1 VRRLTLLALVVMAG
15 CGDGGVTHGQRAA
28 LTARADRI
36 CQNAAVPGIPAL
48 TGTNLQTRLAELA
61 LGQERRELARLRA
74 LEWDAIDPALD
85 VLAQALTHLE
95 AFVRAHARAPRE
107 RVVYGK
113 LLDRWRSHAGG
124 LGLALCSQ
132 FGFSY

>member
-15 CGDGGVTHGQRAA
+15 CGDGGADRAA

-36 CQNAAVPGIPAL
+36 CQNAAVPGIPAR
-48 TGTNLQTRLAELA
+48 TGTNLQTRLGQLA

-74 LEWDAIDPALD
+74 LEWNALDPALD
-85 VLAQALTHLE
+85 VFAQALNHLE
-95 AFVRAHARAPRE
+95 AFVRAHARAPSE
-107 RVVYGK
+107 RVVYGR
-113 LLDRWRSHAGG
+113 LLDRWRTRAGAIG
-124 LGLALCSQ
+124 LDLCSQ